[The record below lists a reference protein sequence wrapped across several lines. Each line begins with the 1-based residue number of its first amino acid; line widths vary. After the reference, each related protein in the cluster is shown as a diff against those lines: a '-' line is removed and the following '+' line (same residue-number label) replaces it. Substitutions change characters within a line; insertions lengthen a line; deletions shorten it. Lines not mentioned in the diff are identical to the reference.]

1 MKKIIS
7 LLLVIIMLC
16 GVLASCNNT
25 PPANDPSNE
34 NTENVDTSKPGDAS
48 PETNVPV
55 DTPDT
60 NGTKLLSFAQT
71 ESVESIKSLNGK
83 EVQMMGYMSTLSP
96 INGKFMYLMNLPYQS
111 CPFCIP
117 NTSTLSNTIAVYA
130 KDGKEFKFTGEAIFV
145 TGILDVGNWTDEF
158 GYQYEYRIKDATYEI
173 VNMDNLTDE
182 FKLWQSLASSGVV
195 ADVYSMFN
203 YINFVCYWAEY
214 TAYFGNTQD
223 YIYPDDVPM
232 FLSKDGQFGYA
243 TSPTYFEDLIK
254 DVEAID
260 KTAFKELT
268 DVIEDCKKL
277 RDLALGELEAK
288 RYSKVAEYTNVFN
301 DEGRMQFK
309 LDKQDELHTAFQAA
323 YRTFST
329 WLANWEL

>member
-1 MKKIIS
+1 MKKIIA
-7 LLLVIIMLC
+7 LLLVMIMLC
-16 GVLASCNNT
+16 GVLASCNKT
-25 PPANDPSNE
+25 PPADDPSNE
-34 NTENVDTSKPGDAS
+34 NTENVDTSTPGNETTGTDKPI
-48 PETNVPV
+48 E
-55 DTPDT
+55 TPDT
-60 NGTKLLSFAQT
+60 NGIKLLSFAQT
-71 ESVESIKSLNGK
+71 ESVENIKSLNGK

-173 VNMDNLTDE
+173 VNMDELTNE

-203 YINFVCYWAEY
+203 YINFVCYWPEY
-214 TAYFGNTQD
+214 TAYFGSSQD

-232 FLSKDGQFGYA
+232 FLSKEGQFGYA
-243 TSPTYFEDLIK
+243 ASSTYFEDLIK
-254 DVEAID
+254 DIEEID

-268 DVIEDCKKL
+268 DVIKDCKE
-277 RDLALGELEAK
+277 LGDFAMNELEAK
-288 RYSKVAEYTNVFN
+288 RYSKVSEYTNVFK

-309 LDKQDELHTAFQAA
+309 MDKQDELHTRFQNA
-323 YRTFST
+323 YRAFST